1 MLRKALLAGAL
12 ALLLPSLLLAPP
24 AAGLPVLLSAAYT
37 VVLKDGRRI
46 EARSRYLVYKVMVRF
61 TWLDGRA

>member
-12 ALLLPSLLLAPP
+12 ALLLAPS

-46 EARSRYLVYKVMVRF
+46 EARSRYLLYKGMVRF
-61 TWLDGRA
+61 TGLDGRA